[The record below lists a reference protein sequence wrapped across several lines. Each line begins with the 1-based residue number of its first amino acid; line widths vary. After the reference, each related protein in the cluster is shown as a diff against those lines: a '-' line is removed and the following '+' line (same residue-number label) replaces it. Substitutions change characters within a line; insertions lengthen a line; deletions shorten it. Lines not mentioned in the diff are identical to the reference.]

1 MWYSIFLTFAATISC
16 MYDTLLP
23 VILSVVAIVISVLAL
38 FRASKATAQPAP
50 APAEK
55 YDATPLQLQAYERLV
70 LLAERMALPN
80 LVSRLNHPQA
90 SAREMQAV
98 LIDNIRQEYE
108 YNASQ
113 QVYVSPTA
121 WDAIRNLRDQNMLII
136 NQISNILPP
145 DARGSDLNKQILEV
159 VMAQNEKAL
168 HTIVLDAL
176 NFEAK
181 KLMK

>member
-1 MWYSIFLTFAATISC
+1 MLTFAATNIC
-16 MYDTLLP
+16 MDN
-23 VILSVVAIVISVLAL
+23 SSLAL
-38 FRASKATAQPAP
+38 IVSALALLFAIFAFVTSRKAVAKPA
-50 APAEK
+50 AANEK

-70 LLAERMALPN
+70 VLAERIALPS

-90 SAREMQAV
+90 TAREMQVV
-98 LIDNIRQEYE
+98 LLDNIRQEYE

-113 QVYVSPTA
+113 QVYVSNAA
-121 WDAIRNLRDQNMLII
+121 WDAVRNLKDQNMLII
-136 NQISNILPP
+136 NQIANILPP
-145 DARGSDLNKQILEV
+145 DAKGSDLNKQILEV
-159 VMAQNEKAL
+159 VMAQQEKAL

>member
-1 MWYSIFLTFAATISC
+1 MLLLFSYICATIIGMNES
-16 MYDTLLP
+16 
-23 VILSVVAIVISVLAL
+23 ILAIALAAVALVFSIVAFITAR
-38 FRASKATAQPAP
+38 RAAAQPA
-50 APAEK
+50 AQPAEK
-55 YDATPLQLQAYERLV
+55 YEATPLKLGAYERLV
-70 LLAERMALPN
+70 LLAERIALPN
-80 LVSRLNHPQA
+80 LVSRLNHPGA
-90 SAREMQAV
+90 TAREMQAV

-113 QVYVSPTA
+113 QVYVSPEA

-136 NQISNILPP
+136 NQIAAILPA
-145 DARGSDLNKQILEV
+145 DAKGSDLNKQVLEV

>member
-1 MWYSIFLTFAATISC
+1 MTEASIALIIAVIALLFGIFAFFIARKNATPKER
-16 MYDTLLP
+16 TEP
-23 VILSVVAIVISVLAL
+23 
-38 FRASKATAQPAP
+38 
-50 APAEK
+50 K

-70 LLAERMALPN
+70 LLAERIALPN
-80 LVSRLNHPQA
+80 LVSRLNVPGA

-98 LIDNIRQEYE
+98 MLDNIRQEYE

-113 QVYVSPTA
+113 QVYVSATA

-136 NQISNILPP
+136 NQIANILPP
-145 DARGSDLNKQILEV
+145 DARGSDLSRQVLEV
-159 VMAQNEKAL
+159 VMAQQEKAL

-181 KLMK
+181 KLMR